1 MHKEI
6 VQQGLAHFE
15 VRSMDLASVHFRV
28 SYRILSWGGGGGIQD
43 GSIVIVARKS
53 TLTHA

>member
-28 SYRILSWGGGGGIQD
+28 SYRILSWGGGGGYRM
-43 GSIVIVARKS
+43 VA
-53 TLTHA
+53 